1 MTLITDKIQQLE
13 TPIDV
18 MFLMHKVFLT
28 QSEKASELAKNAIE
42 TNDLKEFKSVLDN
55 WLKLLLYHYQ
65 TEDEF
70 MTGPLKE
77 KEYHDGRFGLR
88 DNVAEHDEIRLKGDI
103 VLNDY
108 QKTLNP
114 NNMTVQEILE
124 MDDLEH
130 LKVMDKISAVQ
141 NSIVDA
147 FGAEKLK
154 TRSLRGLYQSVLDLK
169 VVEFDH
175 FENEEAFV
183 LTLVREQ
190 MTYEQQLQLTE
201 KLLFDSTDQ
210 NENWIVDFLFSVLDD
225 EESRLLQEL
234 ISEIKG

>member
-1 MTLITDKIQQLE
+1 M
-13 TPIDV
+13 
-18 MFLMHKVFLT
+18 
-28 QSEKASELAKNAIE
+28 
-42 TNDLKEFKSVLDN
+42 
-55 WLKLLLYHYQ
+55 
-65 TEDEF
+65 
-70 MTGPLKE
+70 
-77 KEYHDGRFGLR
+77 R
-88 DNVAEHDEIRLKGDI
+88 DNVAEHDEIRSKGDI

-114 NNMTVQEILE
+114 KNMTVQEILE

-141 NSIVDA
+141 NSIVEA
-147 FGAEKLK
+147 FGEEKLK
-154 TRSLRGLYQSVLDLK
+154 ARSLRGLYQSVLDLK

-225 EESRLLQEL
+225 DESRLLQEL

>member
-1 MTLITDKIQQLE
+1 
-13 TPIDV
+13 
-18 MFLMHKVFLT
+18 
-28 QSEKASELAKNAIE
+28 
-42 TNDLKEFKSVLDN
+42 
-55 WLKLLLYHYQ
+55 
-65 TEDEF
+65 
-70 MTGPLKE
+70 
-77 KEYHDGRFGLR
+77 
-88 DNVAEHDEIRLKGDI
+88 
-103 VLNDY
+103 
-108 QKTLNP
+108 
-114 NNMTVQEILE
+114 MTVQEILE

>member
-1 MTLITDKIQQLE
+1 M
-13 TPIDV
+13 
-18 MFLMHKVFLT
+18 
-28 QSEKASELAKNAIE
+28 S
-42 TNDLKEFKSVLDN
+42 
-55 WLKLLLYHYQ
+55 
-65 TEDEF
+65 
-70 MTGPLKE
+70 
-77 KEYHDGRFGLR
+77 
-88 DNVAEHDEIRLKGDI
+88 
-103 VLNDY
+103 
-108 QKTLNP
+108 
-114 NNMTVQEILE
+114 VQEILE

-154 TRSLRGLYQSVLDLK
+154 VRSLRGLYQSVLDLK

-183 LTLVREQ
+183 LPLVREQ
-190 MTYEQQLQLTE
+190 MTYEQQLQLTG

-225 EESRLLQEL
+225 DEKSLLQDL
-234 ISEIKG
+234 VAEIKG